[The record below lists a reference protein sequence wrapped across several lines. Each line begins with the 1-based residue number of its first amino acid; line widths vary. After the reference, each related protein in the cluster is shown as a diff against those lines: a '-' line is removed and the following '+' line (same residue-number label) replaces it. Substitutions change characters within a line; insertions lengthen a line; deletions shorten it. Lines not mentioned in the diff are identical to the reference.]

1 MPSSLRN
8 QPSSDDQRNVVV
20 ATILMAVIMFV
31 WMFYM
36 GPTPAERAG
45 VASQDTV
52 QADPAG
58 TPSTADDPSSAATGT
73 DPGAPSVSSGET
85 DDAAA
90 PPPDPAAASSSAS
103 AAASDPVAQAA
114 AGPSRTVVVETDL
127 YTAELSTRGGT
138 LRKFQLNDYL
148 QYNQQDP
155 VQVIDT
161 TSTGALALAFTTPD
175 SRLVDTRSL
184 AFEPSTDADTLRIT
198 DANRSLSFTASLG
211 EGTLRYTYTFHPDDY
226 DVGLDIE
233 QTNAA
238 SYATRD
244 GYEMI
249 WDGGI
254 PFSEGGTDTEAQS
267 SGIFVYSGG
276 EVESV
281 LLQGDETQETSL
293 NGDISWLSAKN
304 RYFAAV
310 LIPDD
315 PASTRGADLI
325 GEKSPSGN
333 RTLAARLQMPAPAAQ
348 QAVDRFHLY
357 MGPLYYNQLA
367 AYERDLYQMVDY
379 GWDFFEWMTRPLA
392 TLFFIPAL
400 TYLGDFIPYGVVVI
414 LMAVFI
420 KMVVYPLTKSSYRS
434 MAQMRDLQPRMQ
446 EIKEKHG
453 DDAQKQQ
460 EEMMKLYRETGVN
473 PLGGC
478 LPMLLQYP
486 IIIALYQYIP
496 QSIQLRQKS
505 FLWASDLSA
514 PDVILSLPFEIP
526 FYGDYVSG
534 FTLLMGLSMI
544 VTMRLQSTPGQAGA
558 QAKVFMYMMPAVI
571 FFIFNQFASALSLYY
586 LFYNLVTA
594 AQQKWIYYQLDQE
607 KENEQV
613 TAKEAGRKAK
623 RNGANGESK
632 GFFQKLME
640 KAEEAQKQ

>member
-1 MPSSLRN
+1 
-8 QPSSDDQRNVVV
+8 
-20 ATILMAVIMFV
+20 MAIIMFV

-45 VASQDTV
+45 VAPEDTTEAV
-52 QADPAG
+52 ADT
-58 TPSTADDPSSAATGT
+58 TPDP
-73 DPGAPSVSSGET
+73 PPPSET
-85 DDAAA
+85 PESVAAA
-90 PPPDPAAASSSAS
+90 PPASQTDAPAEADSLTTTDDPLAQATS
-103 AAASDPVAQAA
+103 SDP
-114 AGPSRTVVVETDL
+114 GRTIVVDTDL
-127 YTAELSTRGGT
+127 YTAEMSTRGGT
-138 LRKFQLNDYL
+138 LRKFQLKDYL
-148 QYNQQDP
+148 QYNQDDP

-161 TSTGALALAFTTPD
+161 TSTGALALGFTTPD
-175 SRLVDTRSL
+175 NRLVDTRSL
-184 AFEPSTDADTLRIT
+184 SFVADTDADTIRVA
-198 DANRSLSFTASLG
+198 DGDRSISFTAQLG

-254 PFSEGGTDTEAQS
+254 PFSEGGTDTETQS
-267 SGIFVYSGG
+267 SGIFAYSGG

-281 LLQGDETQETSL
+281 TLQAEELEEKSL
-293 NGDISWLSAKN
+293 NGDVAWLSSKN

-310 LIPDD
+310 LIPDNPGD
-315 PASTRGADLI
+315 TRGADLI
-325 GEKSPSGN
+325 AEEAGPGSARPAHHSL
-333 RTLAARLQMPAPAAQ
+333 TARLQMPAPAAQ
-348 QAVDRFHLY
+348 SHTERFHLY

-367 AYERDLYQMVDY
+367 DYDRDLYQMVDY

-392 TLFFIPAL
+392 TIFFIPML
-400 TYLGDFIPYGVVVI
+400 TYLGDFMPYGVVVI
-414 LMAVFI
+414 LMAVLI
-420 KMVVYPLTKSSYRS
+420 KMLVYPLTKSSYRS
-434 MAQMRDLQPRMQ
+434 MAQMRELQPKME

-453 DDAQKQQ
+453 DDPQKQQ

-478 LPMLLQYP
+478 LPMLFQYP

-505 FLWASDLSA
+505 FLWAADLSA
-514 PDVILSLPFEIP
+514 PDKILQLPFEIP
-526 FYGDYVSG
+526 FYGDYVAG

-544 VTMRLQSTPGQAGA
+544 VTMRLQSTPGQAGG
-558 QAKVFMYMMPAVI
+558 QAKIFMYMMPAVI
-571 FFIFNQFASALSLYY
+571 FFIFNRFASALSLYY

-607 KENEQV
+607 KEDEQM
-613 TAKEAGRKAK
+613 TAKQAGRAAK
-623 RNGANGESK
+623 RNGSGKQKK
-632 GFFQKLME
+632 GFFQKLLE
-640 KAEEAQKQ
+640 KAEEAQKQQ